1 MIYQNNPL
9 VTEASTLDL
18 VGAYVACIRD
28 RFTNTEPRFPWKWD
42 PDSNLARIFI
52 DAGAVDTYEN
62 RDSRPSILV
71 DRSSVIYQKL
81 HVGDTADFSM
91 TQGWRDYHC
100 LGAGQISIDC
110 ISKNRGESSLLG
122 DVVATHVL
130 MSKDIFRAILPIR
143 DMTPVTL
150 GNTQPWE
157 KDDRVFVTRVTS
169 EFTHD
174 LSWRM
179 EPFSTRLD
187 RIRLLLTPKEQ

>member
-71 DRSSVIYQKL
+71 DRSSVVYQKL